1 MEITKHNICETIDN
15 YLKEQKVRYD
25 ITDQDSKGC
34 VYELFVSSTSGFI
47 QVEYDLDNE
56 EDSYIVLQFFTSV
69 GSHGNSIYHS
79 EWDNEC
85 TGCDSVEGEID
96 NLMAAA
102 KKINQGIS
110 KVSVKIDQ
118 IKDICEEYGLD
129 FDELITL
136 NYDFDL

>member
-15 YLKEQKVRYD
+15 YLKEQKVRYE

-34 VYELFVSSTSGFI
+34 IYELFVSSTSGFI
-47 QVEYDLDNE
+47 QVEYNLDNE
-56 EDSYIVLQFFTSV
+56 EDSYIVLQLFTSV
-69 GSHGNSIYHS
+69 TNSGTSIYHS

-96 NLMAAA
+96 NLIESA
-102 KKINQGIS
+102 KRVNQGIS

-129 FDELITL
+129 FDQLITL

>member
-15 YLKEQKVRYD
+15 YLKEQKVRYE
-25 ITDQDSKGC
+25 ITGQDSKEC
-34 VYELFVSSTSGFI
+34 TYELFVSSTSGFI

-56 EDSYIVLQFFTSV
+56 EDSYIVLQLFTPVTNS
-69 GSHGNSIYHS
+69 GTSIYHS

-96 NLMAAA
+96 NLIEAA

-110 KVSVKIDQ
+110 KVSVKIGQ

-129 FDELITL
+129 FDQLITL